1 MQFRINLRSFLLA
14 IALLCSGLTM
24 AQIPKLIS
32 YQGLLTDNNGA
43 VLADGNYNV
52 TVKIFDAQTGGSELW
67 SENHSI
73 NVTNGLFQVAL
84 GSNTAL
90 NIPFDN
96 PYFVSTTVNGTELLP
111 RMPMTASPYALNT
124 TGGGDGGSGKAYAL
138 DAFGGGLVDVVLV
151 DEDGNVGINQTPIF
165 GVQTAITGRP
175 ENIVALVARADYTEE
190 NAIGV
195 EATAIGNE
203 DSGTGGR
210 FRGNATGVVGLVP
223 GQSRSN
229 QAKIGVNGF
238 SSGGGS
244 GDNIGVSGTAS
255 SFGGTAYGV
264 RGVGNGSG
272 FFNYGVFGTTEDGTA
287 GFGNYAIYGKAKYE
301 VNHWA
306 GYFEGNGY
314 VDNYFSVGVEDV
326 TSLEDRGVVIQP
338 SIGLRFQAG
347 SDIASTINQSGTSL
361 IIDPNNTTYFNK
373 GIHVFNYDWNF
384 ERPYAIQAFGGPNG
398 LSVTLDG
405 STDSNNQFIY
415 FADADGMQGA
425 ITGQTSLGDVASA
438 FGGLITG
445 FVDNLLAAPSL
456 DRSGSVDPFATNTSW
471 SSQENSVN
479 TSSEINGADDSQFG
493 AILGN
498 FAQETFTPEYLIEL
512 VLLSIDAVRNT
523 ITFATSFSSIL
534 DPEDIFSKGLDAL
547 SSGVSLGAY
556 LGFALSADGVAYE
569 SGAGDY
575 AEWLIRADSTEM
587 ISYGDIVGVK
597 AGVISRKFNEADHY
611 MAISTA
617 PAVIGNMPQPGVKH
631 LYEKVAFMG
640 QIPVKVSGIVE
651 KGDYIVPS
659 GNGDGIGI
667 AVNPTEMLARDYHR
681 IIGIAWDEADGSEPF
696 ALINT
701 AVGINQNDLADIVD
715 HMQTVMN
722 DMQRAIQEINPDYQ
736 PQLFNTNGNAVMVAN
751 GQGMDYTVA
760 PTHPSQIAGLFS
772 GESYATQAEAIA
784 AVKDAWQQ
792 TANIDITEHPHLNYI
807 LEHPGQVN
815 EIVAHYSAKLA
826 ELEAFAKKLA
836 TANSDD

>member
-1 MQFRINLRSFLLA
+1 
-14 IALLCSGLTM
+14 M

-73 NVTNGLFQVAL
+73 NVNNGLFQVAL

-90 NIPFDN
+90 NLPFDN

-111 RMPMTASPYALNT
+111 RMPMTSSPYALNT
-124 TGGGDGGSGKAYAL
+124 PSGGSGGSGKAHAL

-175 ENIVALVARADYTEE
+175 ENIVALVARANYTEE

-195 EATAIGNE
+195 EGTALGNE

-210 FRGNATGVVGLVP
+210 FRGNATGVIGFVP
-223 GQSRSN
+223 GSSRSSLT
-229 QAKIGVNGF
+229 KMGVNGV
-238 SSGGGS
+238 SSGGGN
-244 GDNIGVSGTAS
+244 GDNVGVSGSAS
-255 SFGGTAYGV
+255 SSGGTAYGV
-264 RGVGNGSG
+264 RGIGNGGG
-272 FFNYGVFGTTEDGTA
+272 FFNYGVYGTTEDGTA
-287 GFGNYAIYGKAKYE
+287 GFGNYAIYGKAKYQ
-301 VNHWA
+301 VGHWA

-338 SIGLRFQAG
+338 SIGVRFQAG

-361 IIDPNNTTYFNK
+361 IVDPHNTTYFNK
-373 GIHVFNYDWNF
+373 GIHVFNYDWNG

-398 LSVTLDG
+398 LSITLDG
-405 STDSNNQFIY
+405 STDNNNQFIY
-415 FADADGMQGA
+415 FADGDGMQGA
-425 ITGQTSLGDVASA
+425 ITGQTSLGDVASS
-438 FGGLITG
+438 FGNLVTS
-445 FVDNLLAAPSL
+445 FVDNVLAGPGL

-479 TSSEINGADDSQFG
+479 TSSEINSADDSQFG
-493 AILGN
+493 AILGS
-498 FAQETFTPEYLIEL
+498 FAEQTFTPEYLIEL
-512 VLLSIDAVRNT
+512 VLLSVDAVRNT

-556 LGFALSADGVAYE
+556 LGFALSANGVAYE
-569 SGAGDY
+569 SGSGDY

-597 AGVISRKFNEADHY
+597 AGVISKKFNEADHY

-617 PAVIGNMPQPGVKH
+617 PAVIGNMPQPEVKH

-640 QIPVKVSGIVE
+640 QIPVKVSGIVK

-667 AVNPTEMLARDYHR
+667 AVHPADMLARDYHR

-736 PQLFNTNGNAVMVAN
+736 PQLFNTNGNTIMASN

-760 PTHPSQIAGLFS
+760 PTHASQIGALFS
-772 GESYATQAEAIA
+772 GQMYSTQAEAIA
-784 AVKDAWQQ
+784 AVKDAWKQ
-792 TANIDITEHPHLNYI
+792 TANVDMADHPHLNYI
-807 LEHPGQVN
+807 LEHPEQVDQ
-815 EIVAHYSAKLA
+815 IVAHYSAKLA
-826 ELEAFAKKLA
+826 ELEAFAKKLSA
-836 TANSDD
+836 NNSDD